1 MSNGIRLEMDTFV
14 PGDKPTV
21 KTYLLLDC
29 LKDLMQNICSRKQDL
44 IDQIT
49 VRVYTNLF
57 RCFIHET
64 HNQHNAC
71 LAARLLNDNFAV
83 YFT

>member
-44 IDQIT
+44 TD
-49 VRVYTNLF
+49 
-57 RCFIHET
+57 
-64 HNQHNAC
+64 
-71 LAARLLNDNFAV
+71 
-83 YFT
+83 

>member
-44 IDQIT
+44 TDQIAL
-49 VRVYTNLF
+49 RVYTNLF

-64 HNQHNAC
+64 HNAC
-71 LAARLLNDNFAV
+71 LAARLLNDNSAV